1 MVSVSAFKVRS
12 AALAVATA
20 LATGVAACG
29 SSGPADSA
37 SGEVHVWALQDA
49 AQQKFQEPAVEAF
62 NKASKTDAK
71 LETFQNNV
79 YTDKLR
85 VAMGSPNAPDVF
97 FNWGGGSIRS
107 YVRAGLLE
115 DLTPYLDGD
124 PAFKSRSCHPCW
136 MPVRSMTPTTAF
148 RCIPCNRS

>member
-1 MVSVSAFKVRS
+1 MLQEQRVNPVSQSSLDRFNESSDTK
-12 AALAVATA
+12 AT
-20 LATGVAACG
+20 LVTEPNDGYR
-29 SSGPADSA
+29 D
-37 SGEVHVWALQDA
+37 ALQIAIDTP
-49 AQQKFQEPAVEAF
+49 Q
-62 NKASKTDAK
+62 
-71 LETFQNNV
+71 
-79 YTDKLR
+79 R
-85 VAMGSPNAPDVF
+85 PDVF